1 MGAAAAAAA
10 AAAALS
16 FGGQVLTNK
25 SNADLARENR
35 NWQERMSNTS
45 AQRAVA
51 DYKAAGLNPALAY
64 DKGASTPGGAQ
75 AQIGDPA
82 TAGISSA
89 QRTKELL
96 TNLKIAREQSA
107 ADLELKK
114 VQRYKMLH
122 EADLSL
128 EQKLEVQ
135 RQRNFNT
142 ANEPVQRNLNL
153 AQAYLQSNQAKLLE
167 LEIPGAKNT
176 AAFET
181 RLGETKPG
189 ATWGITSARALAEL
203 AKMVFARGKK

>member
-1 MGAAAAAAA
+1 MDPGSAAIGAAI
-10 AAAALS
+10 LS
-16 FGGQVLTNK
+16 AGGQIYAN
-25 SNADLARENR
+25 DQNR
-35 NWQERMSNTS
+35 AEAERNRRFQERMSSTA

-51 DYKAAGLNPALAY
+51 DYKAAGLNPGLAY

-142 ANEPVQRNLNL
+142 ANEPVQRTFNA
-153 AQAYLQSNQAKLLE
+153 AQAYLASGQAQALALT
-167 LEIPGAKNT
+167 IPGLKNT
-176 AAFET
+176 AAFES
-181 RLGETKPG
+181 RLGESKPG
-189 ATWGITSARALAEL
+189 ATWGIASARALAEL
-203 AKMVFARGKK
+203 LKMFQGGKK